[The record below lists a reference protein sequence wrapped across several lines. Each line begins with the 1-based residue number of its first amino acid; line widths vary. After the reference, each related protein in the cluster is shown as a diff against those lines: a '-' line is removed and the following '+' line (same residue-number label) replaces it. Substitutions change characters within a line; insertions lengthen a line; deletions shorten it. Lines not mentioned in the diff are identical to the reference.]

1 MTTRRRETREERR
14 GEEDG
19 TSRLE
24 TDDDRQSKAR
34 KASRITAV
42 PNMNRLLGLC
52 LGALLA
58 ACLSCRQVGAT
69 ATCAPYK
76 RPSAAIASS
85 TAAIAASMLPRGG
98 AAGGGKLA
106 KRPGAVAAGPNFL
119 ASFFRTVYKARS
131 HLAAAAIARAISIFG
146 MFPVDTIK
154 TRIQVKNAS
163 PFRIEGLYKGVGGS
177 LAGQVPYGVLTF
189 GSYEIYK
196 SALISRFPEVRP
208 AFIYAL
214 AAILGDVTGSGW
226 LCPSE
231 VMKQQVQAGIYPS
244 MSEAVKGIWQKSGV
258 AGYWQGFFAGL
269 SRDVPFRV
277 AQLTTFEVTKSIYLR
292 AKQSTSLGEGEVTIS
307 AVEAAICGAISGSFS
322 AAITTPLDRI
332 KTILMTDTSGAYGG
346 SVVSCASKIIKED
359 GLPGL
364 FKGIVPRVVY
374 IAPSV
379 CIFFVAYEVAKQK
392 LSVEK

>member
-1 MTTRRRETREERR
+1 M
-14 GEEDG
+14 
-19 TSRLE
+19 
-24 TDDDRQSKAR
+24 
-34 KASRITAV
+34 
-42 PNMNRLLGLC
+42 GLC

-58 ACLSCRQVGAT
+58 ACCLSSRQAGAT

-98 AAGGGKLA
+98 AAGAKLA
-106 KRPGAVAAGPNFL
+106 RQPGAAAARPNFL

-154 TRIQVKNAS
+154 TRIQVKNAN
-163 PFRIEGLYKGVGGS
+163 PFRLEGLYKGVAGS

-244 MSEAVKGIWQKSGV
+244 MTEAARGIWRKSGV
-258 AGYWQGFFAGL
+258 AGYWQGFLAGL

-292 AKQSTSLGEGEVTIS
+292 AKQSASPGETGVTIS

-332 KTILMTDTSGAYGG
+332 KTVVMTDTTGAYGG
-346 SVVSCASKIIKED
+346 SVVSCASKIIKEE

-379 CIFFVAYEVAKQK
+379 CIFFVAYEVAKQR
-392 LSVEK
+392 LSVVEK